1 MVKPL
6 VYLLHQWIWYFSR
19 YTIFSRMK
27 IIFFSDAGNVTF
39 RCTFFGTILSLF
51 SWRKG
56 NIIFVTFINIYRKY
70 HISMY
75 VLTKTTF
82 HFLPKQKISFQ
93 ILQKRSYSS
102 EISFFW
108 KYHLFK
114 TFEENIFPCI
124 FFEKGSSLLLRIK
137 NKIIFSGKWNIIFL
151 DSTGRIIFQCGCF
164 GKTIFSEHLEK
175 KICYLCSESLSY
187 R

>member
-6 VYLLHQWIWYFSR
+6 VYLPHQSIWYFSR

-27 IIFFSDAGNVTF
+27 IIFFSDAGKVTF
-39 RCTFFGTILSLF
+39 RCTFFGIILSLF

-75 VLTKTTF
+75 VLTKITF

-102 EISFFW
+102 EIFFLEIPSFQNVW
-108 KYHLFK
+108 KKHL
-114 TFEENIFPCI
+114 ISMY
-124 FFEKGSSLLLRIK
+124 FFLR
-137 NKIIFSGKWNIIFL
+137 NDHL
-151 DSTGRIIFQCGCF
+151 YF
-164 GKTIFSEHLEK
+164 GV
-175 KICYLCSESLSY
+175 
-187 R
+187 

>member
-6 VYLLHQWIWYFSR
+6 VYLPHQSIWYFSR

-27 IIFFSDAGNVTF
+27 IIFFSDAGKVTF
-39 RCTFFGTILSLF
+39 RCTFFGIILSLF

-75 VLTKTTF
+75 ILTKITF

-93 ILQKRSYSS
+93 ILQKISYSS
-102 EISFFW
+102 EIFFVGNTIFS
-108 KYHLFK
+108 KRLKK
-114 TFEENIFPCI
+114 TSYFHVF
-124 FFEKGSSLLLRIK
+124 FFEKWSSLLWRIK
-137 NKIIFSGKWNIIFL
+137 NKIIFSGK
-151 DSTGRIIFQCGCF
+151 
-164 GKTIFSEHLEK
+164 
-175 KICYLCSESLSY
+175 
-187 R
+187 

>member
-6 VYLLHQWIWYFSR
+6 VYLPHQSIWYFSR

-27 IIFFSDAGNVTF
+27 IIFFSDAGKVTF
-39 RCTFFGTILSLF
+39 RCTFFGIILSLF

-75 VLTKTTF
+75 ILTKITF

-93 ILQKRSYSS
+93 ILQKISYSS
-102 EISFFW
+102 EIFFFGNTIFS
-108 KYHLFK
+108 KRLKK
-114 TFEENIFPCI
+114 TSYFHVF
-124 FFEKGSSLLLRIK
+124 FFEKWSSLLWRIK
-137 NKIIFSGKWNIIFL
+137 NKIIFSGK
-151 DSTGRIIFQCGCF
+151 
-164 GKTIFSEHLEK
+164 
-175 KICYLCSESLSY
+175 
-187 R
+187 

>member
-6 VYLLHQWIWYFSR
+6 VYLPHQSIWYFSR

-27 IIFFSDAGNVTF
+27 IIFFSDAGKVTF
-39 RCTFFGTILSLF
+39 RCTFFGIILSLF

-75 VLTKTTF
+75 VLTKITF

-93 ILQKRSYSS
+93 ILQKISYSS
-102 EISFFW
+102 EIFFLEIPSFQNVWKKHLTSMYFFW
-108 KYHLFK
+108 
-114 TFEENIFPCI
+114 EM
-124 FFEKGSSLLLRIK
+124 
-137 NKIIFSGKWNIIFL
+137 IIFTLAYK
-151 DSTGRIIFQCGCF
+151 
-164 GKTIFSEHLEK
+164 E
-175 KICYLCSESLSY
+175 
-187 R
+187 

>member
-6 VYLLHQWIWYFSR
+6 VYLLHQSIWYFSR

-75 VLTKTTF
+75 VLTKITF
-82 HFLPKQKISFQ
+82 YFLPKQKIYFQ
-93 ILQKRSYSS
+93 ILQKISYSS
-102 EISFFW
+102 EIFFFLEVPSFQNVWRKDLISMYFFLR
-108 KYHLFK
+108 KDHLYF
-114 TFEENIFPCI
+114 CV
-124 FFEKGSSLLLRIK
+124 
-137 NKIIFSGKWNIIFL
+137 
-151 DSTGRIIFQCGCF
+151 
-164 GKTIFSEHLEK
+164 
-175 KICYLCSESLSY
+175 
-187 R
+187 

>member
-6 VYLLHQWIWYFSR
+6 VYLPHQSIWYFSR

-27 IIFFSDAGNVTF
+27 IIFFSDAGKVTF
-39 RCTFFGTILSLF
+39 RCTFFGIILSLF

-75 VLTKTTF
+75 ILTKITF

-93 ILQKRSYSS
+93 ILQKISYSS
-102 EISFFW
+102 EIFFLEIPSFQNVWKKHLISMYFFW
-108 KYHLFK
+108 
-114 TFEENIFPCI
+114 EM
-124 FFEKGSSLLLRIK
+124 
-137 NKIIFSGKWNIIFL
+137 IIFTSAYK
-151 DSTGRIIFQCGCF
+151 
-164 GKTIFSEHLEK
+164 E
-175 KICYLCSESLSY
+175 
-187 R
+187 

>member
-6 VYLLHQWIWYFSR
+6 VYLPHQLTWYFSR

-27 IIFFSDAGNVTF
+27 IIFFSDAGKITF
-39 RCTFFGTILSLF
+39 RCTFFGIILSLF

-75 VLTKTTF
+75 ILTKITF

-93 ILQKRSYSS
+93 ILQKISYSS
-102 EISFFW
+102 EIFFFW

-114 TFEENIFPCI
+114 TFEKNILFPCI
-124 FFEKGSSLLLRIK
+124 FFEKWSSLLWRIK
-137 NKIIFSGKWNIIFL
+137 NKIIFSGK
-151 DSTGRIIFQCGCF
+151 
-164 GKTIFSEHLEK
+164 
-175 KICYLCSESLSY
+175 
-187 R
+187 